1 MVVLTSPGCRSVR
14 QAHDASPTTP
24 GGALSYPHPYIHTHT
39 TQSSVRS
46 GRSSAG
52 ESAPQSG
59 VCVGLF
65 THLARACGSSRDI
78 PSHPRIRVP
87 GEAARDLL
95 RHAAGRL
102 APQHFHI
109 HIKALGQATGCRE
122 RTRIDG
128 RELRERRQAL
138 PNLIT
143 IGRRRLFAWLADGT
157 CRNGFT

>member
-1 MVVLTSPGCRSVR
+1 M
-14 QAHDASPTTP
+14 
-24 GGALSYPHPYIHTHT
+24 
-39 TQSSVRS
+39 
-46 GRSSAG
+46 
-52 ESAPQSG
+52 
-59 VCVGLF
+59 
-65 THLARACGSSRDI
+65 
-78 PSHPRIRVP
+78 P

-157 CRNGFT
+157 CRNGFTWGGKCALRHRRRFLCTSASYWEIDGADCDVNWE